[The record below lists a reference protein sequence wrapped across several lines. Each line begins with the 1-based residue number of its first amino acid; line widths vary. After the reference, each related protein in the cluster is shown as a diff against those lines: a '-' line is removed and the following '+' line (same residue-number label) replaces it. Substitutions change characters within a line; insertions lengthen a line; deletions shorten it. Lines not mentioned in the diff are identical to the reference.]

1 MAPRPTG
8 TTPSQ
13 FRLPAP
19 AREFIEQRAAERGI
33 TKTEVVLEALACL
46 REREIEERMAEGYR
60 FRAKEHRALAEEGL
74 LAAEEAWP
82 EW

>member
-1 MAPRPTG
+1 MGASPRG
-8 TTPSQ
+8 TVPSQ
-13 FRLPAP
+13 FRLPAA
-19 AREFIEQRAAERGI
+19 ARDFIAERAQERGI

-60 FRAKEHRALAEEGL
+60 FRAQEHRSLAEEGL

>member
-1 MAPRPTG
+1 MGARPAG

-19 AREFIEQRAAERGI
+19 AREFIEQRAAERGV

-60 FRAKEHRALAEEGL
+60 YRAREHRTLAEDGL
-74 LAAEEAWP
+74 RPAEETWP

>member
-1 MAPRPTG
+1 MSPRSTG

-19 AREFIEQRAAERGI
+19 AREFIEQRAAERGV

-60 FRAKEHRALAEEGL
+60 FRAQEHRALAEEGL